1 MKLPPYAGGLTA
13 IRGRIRPASVAILV
27 DQKGMLLMRLTMRL
41 ATLWWCSAALTVPAA
56 SVLAQPAVSEAQIG
70 SQYEF
75 ARKDWES
82 RHVGN
87 RGHHG
92 SRTAAS
98 RPTATAASA
107 LGVSYGGPLVA
118 EARRYLGT
126 NPTGRSS
133 LWCGAFLDMVLKR
146 TGHKGGGNLALG
158 YAKYGR
164 QISGPQV
171 GAIVVIK
178 RGGGGHVGVVSGI
191 DPNGNPIVVSGNHN
205 DTVAESVYPRGRVIT
220 YVMPN

>member
-1 MKLPPYAGGLTA
+1 MKWTA
-13 IRGRIRPASVAILV
+13 
-27 DQKGMLLMRLTMRL
+27 
-41 ATLWWCSAALTVPAA
+41 LWLCSTALTVSAA
-56 SVLAQPAVSEAQIG
+56 SVQAQSAVSEAQIG
-70 SQYEF
+70 SQNDF

-82 RHVGN
+82 RQAGR

-92 SRTAAS
+92 LSHTVAAQ
-98 RPTATAASA
+98 PTTTTVSA
-107 LGVSYGGPLVA
+107 MGVSYGGPLVA

-133 LWCGAFLDMVLKR
+133 LWCGAFMDMVLKR

-164 QISGPQV
+164 QISGPQI
-171 GAIVVIK
+171 GAIAVIS

-205 DTVAESVYPRGRVIT
+205 DTVAESVYPRDRIIT

>member
-1 MKLPPYAGGLTA
+1 M
-13 IRGRIRPASVAILV
+13 RWVAPWL
-27 DQKGMLLMRLTMRL
+27 
-41 ATLWWCSAALTVPAA
+41 CFAALTVPAA

-70 SQYEF
+70 GQYEF

-82 RHVGN
+82 RRAGR
-87 RGHHG
+87 RGHHHNSG
-92 SRTAAS
+92 TA
-98 RPTATAASA
+98 TATAASA
-107 LGVSYGGPLVA
+107 VGGVSYGGPLVA

-126 NPTGRSS
+126 NPTGRNN
-133 LWCGAFLDMVLKR
+133 LWCGAFMDMVLKR

-171 GAIVVIK
+171 GAIAVIS
-178 RGGGGHVGVVSGI
+178 RRGGGHVGVVTGV

-205 DTVAESVYPRGRVIT
+205 DTVAEAVYPRSRIIT